1 MFSSSVSRRGTAIAA
16 AALSFALVAPSV
28 SAVENTA
35 TNTAAAESAAAEA
48 IAAEAVSATDALDEQ
63 TKNDIRSAIQS
74 ALKNRKNPQIP
85 VRPGKNFDL
94 DLTSL
99 SKQGSTFTV
108 QENEFVT
115 VKDGKISVNIPADAK
130 AGEKIQVDASIPA
143 GPFTFKRA
151 FTFVVAGETTETT
164 QTTESSTTAT
174 TTTTVVTE
182 TETVV
187 AESPSPTSTTTTVV
201 TETETETAD
210 PTTKTA
216 EPTAQVTDKC
226 KNTLIGFGIPLVSLI
241 PIGLLA
247 QIGLG
252 GANNVANAVNQQ
264 IRDFNTEIQR
274 QAGIL
279 NPDLAVQIEQ
289 YDKVLRAAG
298 WSIGSALIGVTALGA
313 GLVASAFILQACL
326 PEDAAASATSAAR
339 EGSSKRDKATTPTS
353 PAASSPASSSATTTT
368 TTVVTT
374 EVTATAT
381 PASSEASSSSAAAS
395 STESSSSSSAA
406 PAA

>member
-35 TNTAAAESAAAEA
+35 TDTAAAESAAAEA

-94 DLTSL
+94 DLTGL

-115 VKDGKISVNIPADAK
+115 VKDGVISVNIPADAK
-130 AGEKIQVDASIPA
+130 AGEKIKVDASIPA

-164 QTTESSTTAT
+164 ETTESSTTA

-210 PTTKTA
+210 PTAKPA

-264 IRDFNTEIQR
+264 IRDLNTEIQR

-353 PAASSPASSSATTTT
+353 PAASSPASTSPASSSATTTT

-381 PASSEASSSSAAAS
+381 PTSSEA
-395 STESSSSSSAA
+395 SSSSSAA